1 MRVGRLC
8 GGGIGRSAPLEQ
20 SDQSGACASP
30 DASDHDLDTWN
41 HGSGFVRCARRAEC
55 SGMLRYC
62 GLAPGRV
69 VKRAA
74 GIVCASFGADGGL
87 LGAWLVLYR
96 YEVVEVEDA
105 RLES

>member
-1 MRVGRLC
+1 MTWM
-8 GGGIGRSAPLEQ
+8 
-20 SDQSGACASP
+20 SGTTARGLRAVPGTRNAQECLGTVACS
-30 DASDHDLDTWN
+30 
-41 HGSGFVRCARRAEC
+41 
-55 SGMLRYC
+55 
-62 GLAPGRV
+62 GRV
-69 VKRAA
+69 VQRAA